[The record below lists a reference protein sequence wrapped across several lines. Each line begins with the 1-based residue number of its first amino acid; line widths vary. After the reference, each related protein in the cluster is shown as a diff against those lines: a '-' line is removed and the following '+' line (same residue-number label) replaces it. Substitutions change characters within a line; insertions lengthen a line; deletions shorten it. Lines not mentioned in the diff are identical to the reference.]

1 MDYLVNKLIS
11 KEAPYKTEEY
21 TSELIQQIVKNL
33 NGKPKR
39 DNRPRFG
46 VRVRRIGWVKEWL
59 EITDTH
65 SDTMLTVMP
74 NINIEGCLS
83 LNDDLMQFNH
93 DALKVADKAEIEAFV
108 ANVFSKFLQYFNRG

>member
-21 TSELIQQIVKNL
+21 ASELIQQIVKNL
-33 NGKPKR
+33 NGKPQK
-39 DNRPRFG
+39 DIRPRFG

-59 EITDTH
+59 EITDTQ

-74 NINIEGCLS
+74 KLT
-83 LNDDLMQFNH
+83 
-93 DALKVADKAEIEAFV
+93 LKAV
-108 ANVFSKFLQYFNRG
+108 